1 MKKNLLALSVIGLS
15 FIPYAIVQAFPSYL
29 SFADHQTITKTA
41 LSAPN
46 TYCFSTTDCFSF
58 SANAVEQINQVHQV
72 VDDPS
77 NYNASSHFDSKS
89 FSASVNQIAKN
100 RDQFNRLVNGS
111 SPAGAFI
118 PSNPAFPRM
127 QIQAWQLL
135 GYMLHAAEDF
145 YAHSKWVDEGN
156 TLPLPTGFGALTENT
171 ATPTIPPIFS
181 KTLQGTYCP
190 APAGFPE
197 IVPGISHDVVCPG
210 SPANTLNLHQIAF
223 VLAEQ
228 EAQAFV
234 QSIVTDLVTANNAA
248 GFCAL
253 LGVPSGTPMCNACSP
268 VEGASSCAAVL
279 YTPGFYN
286 PGELG
291 APVPVVGTQT
301 VNGTTTQDS
310 AAFVMVVYQRERY
323 MHPWDNGLSRAR
335 FSGLSVCNVDHK
347 FVPAS
352 AQSTSA
358 RRSNDQPKVT
368 TPRLWPATAADRL
381 TPRAGT
387 SFST

>member
-1 MKKNLLALSVIGLS
+1 MKKNLLALGVIGFS
-15 FIPYAIVQAFPSYL
+15 FIPYAIVQAFPSHL

-77 NYNASSHFDSKS
+77 NYIASNHFDSNS

-100 RDQFNRLVNGS
+100 RDQFNRLVNGW

-118 PSNPAFPRM
+118 KSNPAFPRM

-145 YAHSKWVDEGN
+145 YAQSTWVDEGN
-156 TLPLPTGFGALTENT
+156 TVPLPTGFGALTENT

-181 KTLQGTYCP
+181 KTPQGTYCVQ
-190 APAGFPE
+190 
-197 IVPGISHDVVCPG
+197 IVPGISHDVACPG
-210 SPANTLNLHQIAF
+210 FFSPANTPNLDQTAF

-253 LGVPSGTPMCNACSP
+253 LGLPSSTPMCNACSP
-268 VEGASSCAAVL
+268 AEGASSCAAA
-279 YTPGFYN
+279 N
-286 PGELG
+286 RQ
-291 APVPVVGTQT
+291 AP
-301 VNGTTTQDS
+301 
-310 AAFVMVVYQRERY
+310 
-323 MHPWDNGLSRAR
+323 
-335 FSGLSVCNVDHK
+335 
-347 FVPAS
+347 
-352 AQSTSA
+352 
-358 RRSNDQPKVT
+358 
-368 TPRLWPATAADRL
+368 TPRNRTPKAGVAGPTGCAA
-381 TPRAGT
+381 
-387 SFST
+387 

>member
-15 FIPYAIVQAFPSYL
+15 FIPYAIAHAFWSYL

-46 TYCFSTTDCFSF
+46 TYCFSTTNCFSF

-77 NYNASSHFDSKS
+77 NYNASNHFDSS

-111 SPAGAFI
+111 APAGAFI

-145 YAHSKWVDEGN
+145 YAHSTWLDEGN
-156 TLPLPTGFGALTENT
+156 SDPLPTGFGALTENT
-171 ATPTIPPIFS
+171 ATPTIPPIFA

-190 APAGFPE
+190 APAGFP
-197 IVPGISHDVVCPG
+197 DVACPG
-210 SPANTLNLHQIAF
+210 FFSPANTLDLHQSAF
-223 VLAEQ
+223 GLAEQ

-253 LGVPSGTPMCNACSP
+253 LGLPSSTPMCNACSP

-291 APVPVVGTQT
+291 APAPVV
-301 VNGTTTQDS
+301 
-310 AAFVMVVYQRERY
+310 R
-323 MHPWDNGLSRAR
+323 
-335 FSGLSVCNVDHK
+335 
-347 FVPAS
+347 
-352 AQSTSA
+352 
-358 RRSNDQPKVT
+358 
-368 TPRLWPATAADRL
+368 
-381 TPRAGT
+381 
-387 SFST
+387 

>member
-15 FIPYAIVQAFPSYL
+15 VIPYAIVQAFPSYL

-77 NYNASSHFDSKS
+77 NYNASNHFDSKS
-89 FSASVNQIAKN
+89 FSASVNQITKN

-156 TLPLPTGFGALTENT
+156 TFPLPTGFGALTENT

-181 KTLQGTYCP
+181 KTLQGTYCVQ
-190 APAGFPE
+190 
-197 IVPGISHDVVCPG
+197 IVPGISHDVACPG
-210 SPANTLNLHQIAF
+210 FFSPANTLNLHQNAF
-223 VLAEQ
+223 GLAEQ

-234 QSIVTDLVTANNAA
+234 QSIVTDLVTGNNAA

-253 LGVPSGTPMCNACSP
+253 LGVPSGTPMCN
-268 VEGASSCAAVL
+268 
-279 YTPGFYN
+279 GF
-286 PGELG
+286 
-291 APVPVVGTQT
+291 
-301 VNGTTTQDS
+301 
-310 AAFVMVVYQRERY
+310 
-323 MHPWDNGLSRAR
+323 
-335 FSGLSVCNVDHK
+335 
-347 FVPAS
+347 
-352 AQSTSA
+352 
-358 RRSNDQPKVT
+358 
-368 TPRLWPATAADRL
+368 
-381 TPRAGT
+381 
-387 SFST
+387 

>member
-15 FIPYAIVQAFPSYL
+15 FIPYAIVQAFWSYL

-77 NYNASSHFDSKS
+77 NYNASNHFDSKS
-89 FSASVNQIAKN
+89 FSASVNQITKN

-156 TLPLPTGFGALTENT
+156 TVPLPTGFGALTENT

-181 KTLQGTYCP
+181 KTPQGTYCP
-190 APAGFPE
+190 APAAGECVHGGTPDLIAICLPTE
-197 IVPGISHDVVCPG
+197 NNGKKLPVVQIVPGISHDVACPG
-210 SPANTLNLHQIAF
+210 FFSPANTLDLHQTAF
-223 VLAEQ
+223 GLAEQ

-253 LGVPSGTPMCNACSP
+253 LGVPSGTPMCSVCSP

-291 APVPVVGTQT
+291 APVPVVGT
-301 VNGTTTQDS
+301 
-310 AAFVMVVYQRERY
+310 
-323 MHPWDNGLSRAR
+323 H
-335 FSGLSVCNVDHK
+335 
-347 FVPAS
+347 
-352 AQSTSA
+352 

-381 TPRAGT
+381 APRAGT

>member
-1 MKKNLLALSVIGLS
+1 MKKNLLALSVIGLG
-15 FIPYAIVQAFPSYL
+15 FIPYAIAHAFWSYL

-46 TYCFSTTDCFSF
+46 TYCFSTTNCFSF
-58 SANAVEQINQVHQV
+58 SADAVEQINQVHQV

-77 NYNASSHFDSKS
+77 NYIASNHFDSNS

-100 RDQFNRLVNGS
+100 REQFNKLVNGS
-111 SPAGAFI
+111 TPAGAFI

-127 QIQAWQLL
+127 QVQAWQLL

-145 YAHSKWVDEGN
+145 YAQSTWVDEGN
-156 TLPLPTGFGALTENT
+156 TDPLPTGFGALTENT
-171 ATPTIPPIFS
+171 ATPTIPPIFA
-181 KTLQGTYCP
+181 KTLQGT
-190 APAGFPE
+190 F
-197 IVPGISHDVVCPG
+197 
-210 SPANTLNLHQIAF
+210 SPANTRNLHQTAIG
-223 VLAEQ
+223 LAEQ

-310 AAFVMVVYQRERY
+310 AAFVMVMYQRERY

-335 FSGLSVCNVDHK
+335 LSGLSVCSVDHK

-358 RRSNDQPKVT
+358 YAAPLGA
-368 TPRLWPATAADRL
+368 RL
-381 TPRAGT
+381 
-387 SFST
+387 

>member
-1 MKKNLLALSVIGLS
+1 MKKNLLALSVIGLG
-15 FIPYAIVQAFPSYL
+15 FIPYAIVHAFWSYL

-58 SANAVEQINQVHQV
+58 SADAVEQINQVHQV

-77 NYNASSHFDSKS
+77 NYNASNHFDSNS

-100 RDQFNRLVNGS
+100 REQFNRLVNGS
-111 SPAGAFI
+111 TPAGAFI

-127 QIQAWQLL
+127 QVQAWQLL

-145 YAHSKWVDEGN
+145 YAQSTWVDEGN
-156 TLPLPTGFGALTENT
+156 TDPLPTGFGALTENT
-171 ATPTIPPIFS
+171 ATPTIPPIFA
-181 KTLQGTYCP
+181 KTPQGTYCP
-190 APAGFPE
+190 APAGFP
-197 IVPGISHDVVCPG
+197 DVACPG
-210 SPANTLNLHQIAF
+210 FFSPANTRNLHQTAIG
-223 VLAEQ
+223 LAEQ

-310 AAFVMVVYQRERY
+310 AAFVMVMYQRERY

-335 FSGLSVCNVDHK
+335 LRR
-347 FVPAS
+347 VPGVRSMTANSYAS
-352 AQSTSA
+352 KNSRQ
-358 RRSNDQPKVT
+358 
-368 TPRLWPATAADRL
+368 
-381 TPRAGT
+381 G
-387 SFST
+387 

>member
-1 MKKNLLALSVIGLS
+1 MKKNLLALGVIGLS
-15 FIPYAIVQAFPSYL
+15 FFPYAIVQAFQSYL

-41 LSAPN
+41 LSAPT

-77 NYNASSHFDSKS
+77 NYNAGNHFDSNS
-89 FSASVNQIAKN
+89 FSASVNQIAKK
-100 RDQFNRLVNGS
+100 RYQFNRLVNGS

-145 YAHSKWVDEGN
+145 YAHSKWADEGN
-156 TLPLPTGFGALTENT
+156 TVPVPIGFGALTENT

-181 KTLQGTYCP
+181 MTLQGTYCVQ
-190 APAGFPE
+190 
-197 IVPGISHDVVCPG
+197 IVPGISQDVACPG
-210 SPANTLNLHQIAF
+210 FLSPANTLELHQTAF
-223 VLAEQ
+223 GLAEQ

-253 LGVPSGTPMCNACSP
+253 LGVPSGTPMCNVCSP
-268 VEGASSCAAVL
+268 VESASSCAAVL
-279 YTPGFYN
+279 
-286 PGELG
+286 
-291 APVPVVGTQT
+291 
-301 VNGTTTQDS
+301 
-310 AAFVMVVYQRERY
+310 
-323 MHPWDNGLSRAR
+323 
-335 FSGLSVCNVDHK
+335 
-347 FVPAS
+347 
-352 AQSTSA
+352 
-358 RRSNDQPKVT
+358 
-368 TPRLWPATAADRL
+368 
-381 TPRAGT
+381 
-387 SFST
+387 

>member
-1 MKKNLLALSVIGLS
+1 MKKNLLALSVIELS
-15 FIPYAIVQAFPSYL
+15 FIPYAIVQAFPSHL

-77 NYNASSHFDSKS
+77 NFNASNHFDSNS

-156 TLPLPTGFGALTENT
+156 TVPLPTGFGALTENT

-181 KTLQGTYCP
+181 RTLQGTSCP
-190 APAGFPE
+190 APAGLPVLPVVQ
-197 IVPGISHDVVCPG
+197 IVPGISHDVACPG
-210 SPANTLNLHQIAF
+210 LFSPANTLNLHQIA
-223 VLAEQ
+223 VGLAEQ

-234 QSIVTDLVTANNAA
+234 QSIVTDLVMANNAA

-291 APVPVVGTQT
+291 APVPVVGTQS

-310 AAFVMVVYQRERY
+310 AAFV
-323 MHPWDNGLSRAR
+323 S
-335 FSGLSVCNVDHK
+335 
-347 FVPAS
+347 
-352 AQSTSA
+352 
-358 RRSNDQPKVT
+358 
-368 TPRLWPATAADRL
+368 PR
-381 TPRAGT
+381 
-387 SFST
+387 

>member
-1 MKKNLLALSVIGLS
+1 MKKNLLALSVIGFS
-15 FIPYAIVQAFPSYL
+15 FIPYAIVQAFPSHL

-77 NYNASSHFDSKS
+77 NYNASNHFDSNS

-118 PSNPAFPRM
+118 KSNPAFPRM

-145 YAHSKWVDEGN
+145 YASKWVDEGN
-156 TLPLPTGFGALTENT
+156 TVPLPTGFGALTENT

-181 KTLQGTYCP
+181 KTPQGTYCVQ
-190 APAGFPE
+190 
-197 IVPGISHDVVCPG
+197 IVPGISHDVACPG
-210 SPANTLNLHQIAF
+210 FFSPANTPNLHQTAF

-268 VEGASSCAAVL
+268 AEGASSCAAGL

-301 VNGTTTQDS
+301 VHGITLKT
-310 AAFVMVVYQRERY
+310 VC
-323 MHPWDNGLSRAR
+323 
-335 FSGLSVCNVDHK
+335 SVDYK

-358 RRSNDQPKVT
+358 YAAPLGA
-368 TPRLWPATAADRL
+368 RL
-381 TPRAGT
+381 
-387 SFST
+387 

>member
-1 MKKNLLALSVIGLS
+1 MKKNLLALSVIGLG
-15 FIPYAIVQAFPSYL
+15 FIPYAIAHAFWSYL

-72 VDDPS
+72 VDDPA
-77 NYNASSHFDSKS
+77 NYNVSNHFDSNS

-145 YAHSKWVDEGN
+145 YAHSTWVDEGN
-156 TLPLPTGFGALTENT
+156 TVPLPTGFGAMTENT

-190 APAGFPE
+190 APAGFPVSPSINYLITGYYPPAITPAGGCVHGDTPDLVAICLPTE
-197 IVPGISHDVVCPG
+197 NNGKKLPVVQTVPGISHDVACPG
-210 SPANTLNLHQIAF
+210 VFSPANTLNLHQTAF
-223 VLAEQ
+223 GLAEQ

-310 AAFVMVVYQRERY
+310 AAYAA
-323 MHPWDNGLSRAR
+323 PLGAR
-335 FSGLSVCNVDHK
+335 L
-347 FVPAS
+347 
-352 AQSTSA
+352 
-358 RRSNDQPKVT
+358 
-368 TPRLWPATAADRL
+368 
-381 TPRAGT
+381 
-387 SFST
+387 